1 MFSDGHS
8 IRICGFK
15 AGGGLPPIS
24 QGEPPPKQEIS
35 LISIKIVPGPEILDR
50 LGCFQD
56 MKVITFDNEDAKK
69 SFFSIRLFLLTY
81 TKNQLPDAGPKKI
94 PEKQTTT

>member
-35 LISIKIVPGPEILDR
+35 LISIKIVPGPDIGQIRVLSR
-50 LGCFQD
+50 Y
-56 MKVITFDNEDAKK
+56 VIAFDNEDAKK